1 MNITK
6 LHKKYFDFM
15 DRHLPFGGLVRRNPY
30 AIVFKTTNWCWYKC
44 AHCCE
49 SAGPDQMTTFIPATT
64 IKSYLAQAMA
74 DPMFDK
80 NVVFTGG
87 EIMSSYRFDNA
98 DYVPELLTFCRDN
111 KLGTDLKTNTGWI
124 NTSVATQIFDDLHSV
139 VTGGPDYWL
148 QVSLSLD
155 KFHANSMENSLK
167 FITKIATR
175 PDMRV
180 CIHIG
185 MLGPSASNDYD
196 ELKKHLRERGFRVG
210 RAFSPNTG
218 QRFDVV
224 NNVIMYPTLGTLF
237 AGGRAKNLS
246 DAYHNKI
253 PQFTVLSDDMHTLMA
268 FDSFGRVTLGE
279 NDGHKIKTRW
289 RASDGTSRSLWNI
302 RRDLV
307 SRAQY
312 EELRY
317 RILTGKKVL
326 QK

>member
-1 MNITK
+1 
-6 LHKKYFDFM
+6 
-15 DRHLPFGGLVRRNPY
+15 
-30 AIVFKTTNWCWYKC
+30 
-44 AHCCE
+44 
-49 SAGPDQMTTFIPATT
+49 
-64 IKSYLAQAMA
+64 
-74 DPMFDK
+74 
-80 NVVFTGG
+80 
-87 EIMSSYRFDNA
+87 
-98 DYVPELLTFCRDN
+98 
-111 KLGTDLKTNTGWI
+111 
-124 NTSVATQIFDDLHSV
+124 
-139 VTGGPDYWL
+139 
-148 QVSLSLD
+148 
-155 KFHANSMENSLK
+155 
-167 FITKIATR
+167 
-175 PDMRV
+175 
-180 CIHIG
+180 
-185 MLGPSASNDYD
+185 
-196 ELKKHLRERGFRVG
+196 
-210 RAFSPNTG
+210 
-218 QRFDVV
+218 
-224 NNVIMYPTLGTLF
+224 MYPTLGTLF